1 MNPVHAHAVTWLDRL
16 RTLRLGGGSMCTGL
30 QWLGNEVAIAT
41 VRGGTDGDGA
51 ARIVR
56 MAVLPAPAERRV
68 EVVRQLVRDGVLGSA
83 PVVILLAPGQY
94 DLQQMPLP
102 AVPEDEIRDA
112 LRWQLRSH
120 LAYPPEEA
128 LLDFVR
134 LPHGVEH
141 KQLLLAV
148 AAHRPVV
155 EAALMPL
162 LQNALTVT
170 AVDVP
175 EFAQRNLA
183 GFKGPAGVT
192 SAWLGFERDT
202 CLLTVHLDSELA
214 FSRRMLIPGA
224 AANEI
229 EIDTP
234 ESAQHIAERVVLQL
248 QRSIELFERQSG
260 LAPLARAMLGPHRH
274 AALIAT
280 LLADRCALRVETFDL
295 ARRFR
300 LPGADRATDLAPAAL
315 GALGAA
321 LRAEA
326 PFAGGSWRVRLKAR
340 LRAQL
345 PASIRKAA

>member
-1 MNPVHAHAVTWLDRL
+1 MNAVNAHAVTWLDRL

-41 VRGGTDGDGA
+41 VRGGSDGD

-56 MAVLPAPAERRV
+56 IAVLPAPAERRV
-68 EVVRQLVRDGVLGSA
+68 EVVRQLVRAGVLGSA
-83 PVVILLAPGQY
+83 PIVVLLAPGQY

-102 AVPEDEIRDA
+102 AVPDDEMRDA

-128 LLDFVR
+128 LLDFIR
-134 LPHGVEH
+134 LPHGGEH

-155 EAALMPL
+155 EAALLPL

-183 GFKGPAGVT
+183 GFKGAAGVT

-214 FSRRMLIPGA
+214 FSRRMLMPGA

-229 EIDTP
+229 EPETA
-234 ESAQHIAERVVLQL
+234 ESAQHIAERVVLQV
-248 QRSIELFERQSG
+248 QRSLDLFERQSG

-274 AALIAT
+274 AALIAA

-295 ARRFR
+295 EQRFQ
-300 LPGADRATDLAPAAL
+300 LPGADHATQLPPAAL

-321 LRAEA
+321 LRADEPRTA
-326 PFAGGSWRVRLKAR
+326 ASLRAR

-345 PASIRKAA
+345 WAQPPASIRKAA